1 MDNAWNFW
9 WILMQFF
16 RNAPKN
22 ACVCSDFRCYVS
34 CTFQFS
40 YRPQLTINFVLR
52 ILFIESSADIIQQ
65 HLMRSENWIY
75 FKINFYK
82 NIGKTQASGN
92 WWWIVL
98 VYGFTGL
105 HFISN
110 ILLTAYHSGLRVY
123 RLTSNF
129 KFKTINSGLQ
139 VYRFTSNFKFNYEFL
154 FIGLQVISNSVL
166 IYRFTGFCVAL

>member
-1 MDNAWNFW
+1 MSQPNYSDKGPSGYCMCSSVSQYICWN
-9 WILMQFF
+9 MM
-16 RNAPKN
+16 
-22 ACVCSDFRCYVS
+22 SMH
-34 CTFQFS
+34 
-40 YRPQLTINFVLR
+40 INHKMCHGFT
-52 ILFIESSADIIQQ
+52 
-65 HLMRSENWIY
+65 
-75 FKINFYK
+75 K
-82 NIGKTQASGN
+82 N

-105 HFISN
+105 HVISN

-123 RLTSNF
+123 RFTSKYKFKTIKLTSGLQVNRFTSNF

-166 IYRFTGFCVAL
+166 IYRFTGFHIAL